1 MVTNITPTH
10 SFVYDGATVNV
21 YHANKGEGLPKHEH
35 RYSHV
40 TMCNSGSCFVR
51 KENIEVLMDKNTQ
64 PINLLAPDCTTCDA
78 NLAAPPIIESA
89 VKPPLL
95 FEPGIDSIKE
105 SATLINVKLLYA
117 ALY

>member
-51 KENIEVLMDKNTQ
+51 KENIEVLMDKHTQ
-64 PINLLAPDCTTCDA
+64 PINLLAPDWHEIE
-78 NLAAPPIIESA
+78 AAEDNTVFVNIFSEG
-89 VKPPLL
+89 K
-95 FEPGIDSIKE
+95 
-105 SATLINVKLLYA
+105 Y
-117 ALY
+117 